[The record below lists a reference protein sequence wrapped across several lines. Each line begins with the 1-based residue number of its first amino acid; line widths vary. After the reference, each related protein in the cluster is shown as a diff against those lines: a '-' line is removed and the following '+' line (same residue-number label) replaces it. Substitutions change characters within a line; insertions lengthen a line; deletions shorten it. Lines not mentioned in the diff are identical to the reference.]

1 MMDLFG
7 GIVLVIGAAFIL
19 LAAVGVVRFDD
30 TYARMH
36 AAAKGPAIGVM
47 LIGMG
52 AILTIRSVAATV
64 AIVLVIVLQLVTGSV
79 GSHML
84 GRSVYR
90 AMRPPLD
97 GPDQLADRERAPGE

>member
-1 MMDLFG
+1 MDLFG

-47 LIGMG
+47 LIGRG